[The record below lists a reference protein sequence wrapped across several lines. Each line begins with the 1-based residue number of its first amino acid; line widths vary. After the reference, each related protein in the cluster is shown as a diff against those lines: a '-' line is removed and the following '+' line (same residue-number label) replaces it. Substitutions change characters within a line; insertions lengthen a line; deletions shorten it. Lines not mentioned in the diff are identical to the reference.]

1 MSNYKE
7 KLIKQINEHEEI
19 LRVVNEETIS
29 EEFESLCYSEKIKK
43 WWFIIRLQNYIDYL
57 NKKLTSNDY

>member
-1 MSNYKE
+1 MSKYKE
-7 KLIKQINEHEEI
+7 RLIKQINEHEEI
-19 LRVVNEETIS
+19 LRVVKEETIS
-29 EEFESLCYSEKIKK
+29 EEFENLSYSEKVKK

>member
-1 MSNYKE
+1 MSTYKE

-43 WWFIIRLQNYIDYL
+43 WWFIIRLQYYIDYL
-57 NKKLTSNDY
+57 NKKLASNDY